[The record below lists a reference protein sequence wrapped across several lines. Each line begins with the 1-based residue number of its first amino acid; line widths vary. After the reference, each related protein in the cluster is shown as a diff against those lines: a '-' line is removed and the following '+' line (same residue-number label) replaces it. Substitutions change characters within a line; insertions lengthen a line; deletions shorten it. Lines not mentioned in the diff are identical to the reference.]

1 MNYIPIFSTLLAF
14 AFAAAVLNRWRH
26 NRAKHNLLWGIGL
39 LLYGLGTLC
48 EVVLS
53 LTFSALVLKVWYL
66 TGAMLTAAWL
76 GQGTLYL
83 LVRKRLVADGLMLA
97 LGLATLACLL
107 LVLSAPVNPVAAA
120 AFTTSHPVTAQYK
133 DILGRS
139 GLVILFTVLLNV
151 YGTFALV
158 GGAIYSAFLFWRK
171 QVLANR
177 MLGNLLIAAGALL
190 PAFGGSFLRAGF
202 ADLLYLSEF
211 LGVLLMY
218 AGFILATAGK
228 PVESQAARRTSAG

>member
-1 MNYIPIFSTLLAF
+1 MNIIPIFSTLLAF

-26 NRAKHNLLWGIGL
+26 NRAKHNLLWGAGL

-83 LVRKRLVADGLMLA
+83 LVRKRRVADGLMLA
-97 LGLATLACLL
+97 LGLASLVCLL
-107 LVLSAPVNPVAAA
+107 LVLFAPVNPAAAA
-120 AFTTSHPVTAQYK
+120 AFTVSRPVTAQYK
-133 DILGRS
+133 EILGRS

-211 LGVLLMY
+211 LGALLMY
-218 AGFILATAGK
+218 AGFILATSGK
-228 PVESQAARRTSAG
+228 PVESQAARRASAG